1 MAIYVNQTQIRTEKR
16 AAGNGRTPRGKRGC
30 CRRTR
35 GVAAVEFAIVLPL
48 ILTLTFAAVD
58 FGRVMHAYLVVSNAA
73 RCGAEYGSMHGFT
86 AYSQASWQTQVLAAA
101 ATEMQNLPGYSAAN
115 SQTTCTT
122 TTDSDGLFQVTVTAS
137 YPFTT
142 VVSWP
147 GVPAAVQLS
156 HQVVMRQIR

>member
-1 MAIYVNQTQIRTEKR
+1 MPVYVNQTPTRTEKC
-16 AAGNGRTPRGKRGC
+16 AAGIVQTPRGNRGS
-30 CRRTR
+30 RKRTR

-101 ATEMQNLPGYSAAN
+101 ATEMQNVPGYSAAN

-142 VVSWP
+142 VVNWP
-147 GVPAAVQLS
+147 GIPSAVQLN